1 MADDATQNRAL
12 DRLRAT
18 AMTRNERE
26 RKLLLARAA
35 SCDPTDHA

>member
-12 DRLRAT
+12 DRLRA
-18 AMTRNERE
+18 AAVTRNERE
-26 RKLLLARAA
+26 RELLLARAA